1 MRNPTSPNGSTS
13 IQNGSL
19 CGGGANM
26 AAPRRKPDPPLNLTC
41 RLDISDFGAY
51 LLINFHNGPLTPAGR
66 IITPIHEAPRLAKRP
81 RVSVNANSPPG
92 GKISLFTFA

>member
-51 LLINFHNGPLTPAGR
+51 LLINFHNGPLTPAGGKR
-66 IITPIHEAPRLAKRP
+66 VGRFIILLVYDHLDHLLHPHKPLPSREAL
-81 RVSVNANSPPG
+81 V
-92 GKISLFTFA
+92 